1 MMAIRKNLIL
11 RSPRSGRLEGRTA
24 RVPATADTLFRS
36 GTEMP
41 DAPLLEFSG
50 VDTHYGDLH
59 VLKAVDYRIEEGEI
73 VCLLGGNASGKSTTM
88 KTIMG
93 VVAPTAGEVRFD
105 GESLAGVSVA
115 ERVRRG
121 IAPVLEARR
130 LFPRMTVYEN
140 LEMGGYTRKRGREF
154 EADLERVFAL
164 FPRVRERLKQLAG
177 TLSGGEQQMVAIG
190 RALMARPRLLCM
202 DEPSMGL
209 APVFVEQVFD
219 IIQTINRQGTTI
231 FMVEQNANMALQV
244 AHRAYVLQ
252 TGRVVLSGAAAE
264 LRQNPMI
271 REAYL
276 GEMKVE

>member
-1 MMAIRKNLIL
+1 M
-11 RSPRSGRLEGRTA
+11 TD
-24 RVPATADTLFRS
+24 V
-36 GTEMP
+36 
-41 DAPLLEFSG
+41 PLLEFRR

-59 VLKAVDYRIEEGEI
+59 VLKSVDYRIEEGEI

-93 VVAPTAGEVRFD
+93 IVTPSSGEVLFD
-105 GESLAGVSVA
+105 GSSLAGVSVA

-140 LEMGGYTRKRGREF
+140 LEMGAYTRAHGPEF
-154 EADLERVFAL
+154 EEDVERVYAL
-164 FPRVRERLKQLAG
+164 FPRVKERLRQLAG

-209 APVFVEQVFD
+209 SPLFVEQVFD
-219 IIQTINRQGTTI
+219 VVQAINRQGTTI
-231 FMVEQNANMALQV
+231 FMVEQNANMALQL

-252 TGRVVLSGAAAE
+252 TGQVVLSGAAEE

-276 GEMKVE
+276 GEMKLPQGGLGEV

>member
-1 MMAIRKNLIL
+1 M
-11 RSPRSGRLEGRTA
+11 TA
-24 RVPATADTLFRS
+24 
-36 GTEMP
+36 
-41 DAPLLEFSG
+41 APLLEFAG

-59 VLKAVDYRIEEGEI
+59 VLKAVDYRIDEGEI

-88 KTIMG
+88 KAIMG
-93 VVAPTAGEVRFD
+93 VVVPTRGDVRYE
-105 GESLAGVSVA
+105 GRSLAGVSIA

-140 LEMGGYTRKRGREF
+140 LEMGAYTRTRGRDF
-154 EADLERVFAL
+154 ETDLERVFAL
-164 FPRVRERLKQLAG
+164 FPRVKERLRQLAG

-219 IIQTINRQGTTI
+219 IVQEINRQGTTI
-231 FMVEQNANMALQV
+231 FMVEQNANMALQI

-252 TGRVVLSGAAAE
+252 TGQVVLSGTAAE
-264 LRQNPMI
+264 LRRNPLI

-276 GEMKVE
+276 GEMKVA